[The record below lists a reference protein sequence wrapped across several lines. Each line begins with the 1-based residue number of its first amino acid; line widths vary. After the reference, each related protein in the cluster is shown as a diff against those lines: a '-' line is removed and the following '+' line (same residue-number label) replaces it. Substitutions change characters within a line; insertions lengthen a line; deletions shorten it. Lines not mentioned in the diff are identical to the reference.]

1 MASKI
6 TIASILK
13 EKITKMPNEIN
24 NKKEI
29 EKYFKEALNETIKEL
44 KKNNEDKEKKPL
56 TKYQEFMKE
65 TQKKLKDEFPDL
77 TAKERF
83 IKVAEEW
90 QKEKSKKAENANE
103 EE

>member
-65 TQKKLKDEFPDL
+65 TQKKLKDEFPNL

>member
-13 EKITKMPNEIN
+13 EKITKMPNEIKY
-24 NKKEI
+24 KKEI